1 MVHKPKQSKLDYCLF
16 NGKVEND
23 MTDTSSDVNM
33 KKSNIVSMFPT
44 KEHETEGK
52 TPQFCTKSKEPQ
64 VLETSS
70 FALSDSV
77 ELEMKHASLNIA
89 EKAKR
94 GSIKAKRD
102 DCKVQRKL
110 KTIKKSAE
118 YDDIF
123 EPERQ
128 KKTTKR
134 QMTDA
139 SKTAMAAVQDAASA
153 KIPEIKTPAFAVMEL
168 TTKETE
174 LEKSKDVKERED
186 CKKHNEQNTDKQN
199 YLEQTHQ
206 SMEQGT
212 SSEPETLKRS
222 KILNKEETP
231 KETEEK
237 DKSKPETSSLLS
249 NELMCLHE
257 SKAMFKNEAKEVDG
271 FEVLDDVES
280 DGSETEDD
288 MCMV

>member
-1 MVHKPKQSKLDYCLF
+1 MVHKPKQSKLDYSLF

-33 KKSNIVSMFPT
+33 KKFNIVSMFPT
-44 KEHETEGK
+44 KEHEKEEK
-52 TPQFCTKSKEPQ
+52 TPQFCTKSKQPQ

-70 FALSDSV
+70 LAFSDSV

-89 EKAKR
+89 EKAKH

-102 DCKVQRKL
+102 ECKVQRKL
-110 KTIKKSAE
+110 KTIKKTAE

-123 EPERQ
+123 EPESQ

-139 SKTAMAAVQDAASA
+139 SKTAKAAVQDAASA

-168 TTKETE
+168 ATKETE
-174 LEKSKDVKERED
+174 LEKSKDVHERED

-206 SMEQGT
+206 TMEQGT
-212 SSEPETLKRS
+212 SSEPETLKGS
-222 KILNKEETP
+222 KILNKEETPKETP

-237 DKSKPETSSLLS
+237 DKSKPESQ
-249 NELMCLHE
+249 LMCLHE
-257 SKAMFKNEAKEVDG
+257 SEAMFKNDAKEVDG